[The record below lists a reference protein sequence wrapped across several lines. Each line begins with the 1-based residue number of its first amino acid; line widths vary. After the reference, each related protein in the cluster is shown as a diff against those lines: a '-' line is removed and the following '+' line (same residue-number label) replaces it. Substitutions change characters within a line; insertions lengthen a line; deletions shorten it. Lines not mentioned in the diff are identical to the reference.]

1 MNFNTRDKIYEF
13 IRFVI
18 VGIIVTGVH
27 YGIYYLLKNYINYNF
42 SYTIGYL
49 LALIINF
56 YLTAFFTFKEK
67 SSWKNFLGMVG
78 AHGINYLLHMA
89 LLNIFLF
96 LGLSKDIAPFPV
108 FAIAVPVNFI
118 LVRFVFKYKK
128 EDEKS

>member
-1 MNFNTRDKIYEF
+1 MNVRSKISEF
-13 IRFVI
+13 LRFVL
-18 VGIIVTGVH
+18 VGLTATGVH
-27 YGIYYLLKNYINYNF
+27 YCIYYLLIKHIDYNL

-49 LALIINF
+49 LALIMNF

-67 SSWKNFLGMVG
+67 PSWKNFSGMAG
-78 AHGINYLLHMA
+78 AHGINYLLHIA

-96 LGLSKDIAPFPV
+96 LGLSKNIAPFPV

-128 EDEKS
+128 GNDKS